1 MPRITRPVSGVIRV
15 AVLALCCGSLAA
27 LLAEAALAQGSNFD
41 LEGTISQHESGKL
54 TIDTGGGIIFHAT
67 YAADTPI
74 VHADGKPAAE
84 KDLKAGVKVHIFGD
98 LQQNGEVKSQKVE
111 IEDGSS
117 KS

>member
-1 MPRITRPVSGVIRV
+1 MAGITRGASRLVGITFV
-15 AVLALCCGSLAA
+15 ALCFCLLTV
-27 LLAEAALAQGSNFD
+27 LLAKAAPAQDSNFD
-41 LEGTISQHESGKL
+41 LEGSISEHEPGKL

-84 KDLKAGVKVHIFGD
+84 KDLKTGVKVHILGD
-98 LQQNGEVKSQKVE
+98 LQQNGEVKSQKIE
-111 IEDGSS
+111 IEDGQS